1 MLEEAERKNRKQG
14 SGTKYERNKCEGRS
28 GWKKDKYDTESTRRV
43 VDRLNTKSSDHQKH
57 SDGTQHDRIHTG
69 SKLSQTPKTDGHMQY
84 RKHDKQGGHSSG
96 RSRYSEMSW
105 AFQKPKEEPDM
116 SGREDKSRQ
125 DFARKEADSVSAP
138 SSHRN
143 PVSSGNWRKK
153 DSERLRS
160 PDSPTSMKS
169 SSCEKTKHYT
179 ETETSSASSSSL
191 SQAEKTAE
199 VQRLLTDK
207 EMNDLGAKLV
217 KAEIL
222 GNEVC
227 LHVLYMDV
235 KGKIKIGFNFSL
247 CAVDHYVCMA
257 LFTLSACLCNSTS
270 GKKKGITYP

>member
-14 SGTKYERNKCEGRS
+14 SETKYKRNKFEGRS
-28 GWKKDKYDTESTRRV
+28 SWRKDKYDPESTRRV

-57 SDGTQHDRIHTG
+57 SDGTQHGRNHTG
-69 SKLSQTPKTDGHMQY
+69 SKLYQTPKTDVHIQY
-84 RKHDKQGGHSSG
+84 TKHDKQGGHSSS

-105 AFQKPKEEPDM
+105 AFQKPKEETDM
-116 SGREDKSRQ
+116 SGREDTSRQ
-125 DFARKEADSVSAP
+125 DFARKEVDNISSP

-153 DSERLRS
+153 ESERLRS

-169 SSCEKTKHYT
+169 SSCEEAKRYTKT
-179 ETETSSASSSSL
+179 ESSSASSPSNP
-191 SQAEKTAE
+191 QAEKEETAE
-199 VQRLLTDK
+199 AQRLLTDK

-227 LHVLYMDV
+227 LYVMYIDV
-235 KGKIKIGFNFSL
+235 KGKIKIDFKFSL
-247 CAVDHYVCMA
+247 CAVDHYACTA
-257 LFTLSACLCNSTS
+257 LFSLSALSV
-270 GKKKGITYP
+270 

>member
-57 SDGTQHDRIHTG
+57 SDGNQHGRFHTG
-69 SKLSQTPKTDGHMQY
+69 SKLSQTPKTDGHMQH
-84 RKHDKQGGHSSG
+84 RKHDKQGGHSSS

-105 AFQKPKEEPDM
+105 AFQKPKEESDI
-116 SGREDKSRQ
+116 SGREDTSGQ
-125 DFARKEADSVSAP
+125 DFARKGVDSVSAP

-153 DSERLRS
+153 ESERLRS
-160 PDSPTSMKS
+160 PDSRTSMKS
-169 SSCEKTKHYT
+169 SSCEEAKCYA
-179 ETETSSASSSSL
+179 ETESSSASSPSD
-191 SQAEKTAE
+191 SQAEKEETAE
-199 VQRLLTDK
+199 AQRLLTDK

-227 LHVLYMDV
+227 LYVSYMDV
-235 KGKIKIGFNFSL
+235 KGKIKIDFNFRL
-247 CAVDHYVCMA
+247 CAVDHYACTA
-257 LFTLSACLCNSTS
+257 LFTLSALSV
-270 GKKKGITYP
+270 